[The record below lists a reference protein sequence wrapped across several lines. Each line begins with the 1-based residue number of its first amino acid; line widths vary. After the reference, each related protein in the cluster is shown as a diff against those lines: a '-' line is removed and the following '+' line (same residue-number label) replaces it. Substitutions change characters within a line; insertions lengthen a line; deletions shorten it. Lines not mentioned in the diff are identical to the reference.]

1 MREAQGGSPDAVERL
16 VRKHWDGA
24 HRTAYLIVH
33 DAAAAEDIAQEAM
46 LAAVGAID
54 DFDRRRPFRPWLHR
68 IVVNRALDWLRA
80 SRRRGEV
87 SGEGVHAA
95 EGSPSASLSGELM
108 KAFGALDAEERAI
121 VVLRHLLDYRSSE
134 IARMLDLPAATVR
147 TKLRRSLARL
157 RMTLEED
164 ER

>member
-1 MREAQGGSPDAVERL
+1 M
-16 VRKHWDGA
+16 
-24 HRTAYLIVH
+24 
-33 DAAAAEDIAQEAM
+33 
-46 LAAVGAID
+46 
-54 DFDRRRPFRPWLHR
+54 
-68 IVVNRALDWLRA
+68 
-80 SRRRGEV
+80 

-95 EGSPSASLSGELM
+95 EGSSASLSGELM